1 MPPYRSIPKRLPAT
15 KVPFDVERK
24 AKKEAGEVRVRKI
37 PPVKVD
43 VKANVKKNVWLDER
57 LVRERTVYDVR

>member
-1 MPPYRSIPKRLPAT
+1 MPAPKIPFELEKKA
-15 KVPFDVERK
+15 ER
-24 AKKEAGEVRVRKI
+24 EAGEVRVRKI

-57 LVRERTVYDVR
+57 LVRERTIYDVR